1 MLNVHKSKIPH
12 KTFPIKRLSNSGA
25 HLFLAHQK
33 KENHI
38 NPYCCEN
45 PDLPLRVL
53 FRILN
58 NRSYKA
64 AFLFYKF
71 LIF

>member
-1 MLNVHKSKIPH
+1 MFINEKC
-12 KTFPIKRLSNSGA
+12 TFPIKRLSNSGA

-33 KENHI
+33 KIHI
-38 NPYCCEN
+38 NPYCCET

-53 FRILN
+53 SRILN
-58 NRSYKA
+58 NLSYKA